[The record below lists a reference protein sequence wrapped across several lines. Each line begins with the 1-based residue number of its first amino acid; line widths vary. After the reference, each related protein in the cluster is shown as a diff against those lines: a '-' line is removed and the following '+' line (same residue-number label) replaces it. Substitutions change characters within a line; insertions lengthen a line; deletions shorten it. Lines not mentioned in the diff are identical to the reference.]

1 LLVEGPRLKLH
12 ARSEER
18 NAAKRLCKALRER
31 YHDLPIILVEDALYE
46 QPRLPHSN
54 GSSISR

>member
-31 YHDLPIILVEDALYE
+31 YHDLPIILVEDVLYE
-46 QPRLPHSN
+46 
-54 GSSISR
+54 